1 VREWLVSASEY
12 AVLVVDAMALVIV
25 VFASI
30 EAFIQTVRLVVLR
43 TPALQSRD
51 VWLRFLRLLVA
62 ALTFQ
67 LAADIIETAIS
78 TTWDSLVRIAVIAA
92 VRTLLNYF
100 LERDLREWREPE
112 RA

>member
-1 VREWLVSASEY
+1 VKECLVSASEY
-12 AVLVVDAMALVIV
+12 AILMVDAMALVVV

-30 EAFIQTVRLVVLR
+30 EAFIQAVRLVVLR
-43 TPALQSRD
+43 TPALQGRE

-78 TTWDSLVRIAVIAA
+78 TTWDSLARIAVIAA
-92 VRTLLNYF
+92 VRTFLNYF
-100 LERDLREWREPE
+100 LERDLRELRDLEKV
-112 RA
+112 